1 MESKPTV
8 FIVDDDPTA
17 ADSVATL
24 VQANGVLAEVF
35 RSADEFLGAFDSS
48 RTGCIVLDFNLPGM
62 NGRDLRAALV
72 ARHCYLPIILLTG
85 MASVEMAVQAMED
98 GAFSVLEKNSHTPD
112 LWKKIASALA
122 ADAAAHQEYIA
133 QAEAARRLA
142 TLTPDETEVL
152 NRLIGGQ
159 TNKQIAHELD
169 IGLRTAELRR
179 ARMLE
184 KLNVGS
190 LPELVQLVLLARNPP
205 SRRRFDVTPPAL
217 RNSALSTGPAD
228 AEQKKRRLPSD

>member
-1 MESKPTV
+1 MEPKPTV

-17 ADSVATL
+17 VDSVATL
-24 VQANGVLAEVF
+24 VQANGVRAEIF
-35 RSADEFLGAFDSS
+35 RSADEFLAAFVPS

-62 NGRDLRAALV
+62 KGRDLQAAIV

-98 GAFSVLEKNSHTPD
+98 GAFTVIEKYSPPPD

-122 ADAAAHQEYIA
+122 ANAAAQQESIA
-133 QAEAARRLA
+133 RAEAVRCLA
-142 TLTPDETEVL
+142 TLTPHETEVL

-179 ARMLE
+179 ARVLKKM
-184 KLNVGS
+184 NAGS
-190 LPELVQLVLLARNPP
+190 LLELVQRVLLARNPP
-205 SRRRFDVTPPAL
+205 SRRRFDATPPAL
-217 RNSALSTGPAD
+217 RNSALLPGTSD
-228 AEQKKRRLPSD
+228 AE

>member
-1 MESKPTV
+1 MQPVRDESKAP
-8 FIVDDDPTA
+8 
-17 ADSVATL
+17 
-24 VQANGVLAEVF
+24 
-35 RSADEFLGAFDSS
+35 
-48 RTGCIVLDFNLPGM
+48 
-62 NGRDLRAALV
+62 
-72 ARHCYLPIILLTG
+72 
-85 MASVEMAVQAMED
+85 
-98 GAFSVLEKNSHTPD
+98 KNS
-112 LWKKIASALA
+112 S
-122 ADAAAHQEYIA
+122 
-133 QAEAARRLA
+133 AEAARRLA